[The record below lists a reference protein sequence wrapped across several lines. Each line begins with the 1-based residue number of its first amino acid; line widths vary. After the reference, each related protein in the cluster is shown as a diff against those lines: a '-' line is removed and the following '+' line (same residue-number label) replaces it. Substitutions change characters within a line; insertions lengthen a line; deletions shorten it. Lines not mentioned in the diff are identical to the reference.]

1 MRTSSLHALALAA
14 ALTLPSLAPAADYV
28 IDTEKAHA
36 FIQFRIQHLGFSWL
50 YGRFNDFNGTFSYD
64 EKNPASNKVD
74 VTINTASVDTNHA
87 ERDKHL
93 RSDDFLD
100 VGKFPQARFVSTK
113 FEDKGDGKAV
123 LSGDFTLH
131 GVTKPIVIDVQRVGQ
146 GDDPWGGYRAGFSG
160 TTVLKLADYGI
171 TRDLGP
177 AAQEVELT
185 LSVEGIRQ

>member
-1 MRTSSLHALALAA
+1 MRISSLHALALAA
-14 ALTLPSLAPAADYV
+14 ALSLPALAPAADYV

-36 FIQFRIQHLGFSWL
+36 SIQFRIQHLGFSWL

-74 VTINTASVDTNHA
+74 VTIKTASVDTNHA

-131 GVTKPIVIDVQRVGQ
+131 GVTKPIVIDVERVGQ
-146 GDDPWGGYRAGFSG
+146 GDDPWGGYRTGFSG